1 MIIAKREVQN
11 VGMADVRERGDRFRF
26 DDWRDFP
33 KEIAQG
39 SHGSGDQEDSTLGKG
54 VGEGMAMH
62 VWRTAIESVCRQS
75 REG

>member
-1 MIIAKREVQN
+1 MQISMIIAKREVQN

-39 SHGSGDQEDSTLGKG
+39 SHGSGD
-54 VGEGMAMH
+54 
-62 VWRTAIESVCRQS
+62 
-75 REG
+75 